1 MAFKIVVYS
10 ILSHNPMNVTID
22 LCPIKQKMWLG
33 SSLQKCLNKLGISIK
48 LNLLTE
54 SIMRWEC
61 ARYMVIKLQN
71 EIQKNQTV
79 CNKVGFNYAEIHDQ
93 KVLFL
98 SFICFLIAGSSE
110 VTKHWVCPI
119 VNWWP
124 YVLGQKVTNIR
135 FSPHPKEFR
144 HK

>member
-61 ARYMVIKLQN
+61 ARYMVIKL
-71 EIQKNQTV
+71 
-79 CNKVGFNYAEIHDQ
+79 
-93 KVLFL
+93 
-98 SFICFLIAGSSE
+98 
-110 VTKHWVCPI
+110 
-119 VNWWP
+119 
-124 YVLGQKVTNIR
+124 
-135 FSPHPKEFR
+135 
-144 HK
+144 